1 MEHKD
6 LTNQKVY
13 ETPLAEVFTPRL
25 EQNFAGSN
33 GETENY
39 GSTSI
44 WDAGD
49 DNE

>member
-33 GETENY
+33 GETQNY
-39 GSTSI
+39 DSKSI
-44 WDAGD
+44 WDTGN